1 MPPCVQAMTSISLQ
15 LDWYTPLDW
24 SCVENITIYFTH
36 NNPTVYL
43 WLVLIC
49 RELCDSNNLDQTNVS
64 PTKVNLLLASVTSQF
79 SLVSKALTA
88 AWDHFSYAKWL
99 EIREQFHIWGKLC
112 RIVKMK
118 DHPFK
123 ITTTTIIILLIIK
136 IKEKGNN
143 NERKFINSI
152 LKVLIF
158 QIKIH
163 HERDI
168 EKLISSGF
176 TMNWLLVLQ
185 ITAAKNF

>member
-1 MPPCVQAMTSISLQ
+1 
-15 LDWYTPLDW
+15 
-24 SCVENITIYFTH
+24 
-36 NNPTVYL
+36 
-43 WLVLIC
+43 
-49 RELCDSNNLDQTNVS
+49 
-64 PTKVNLLLASVTSQF
+64 
-79 SLVSKALTA
+79 
-88 AWDHFSYAKWL
+88 
-99 EIREQFHIWGKLC
+99 
-112 RIVKMK
+112 MK

-123 ITTTTIIILLIIK
+123 IRTTTIILLIIK

-176 TMNWLLVLQ
+176 TMN
-185 ITAAKNF
+185 